1 MELISRMKMT
11 RFKTFWIQM
20 WKNKPLYE
28 SRKTGQTS
36 GMKIAF
42 YAFEKRAKKC
52 SRSTRPALKITHFDP
67 LSNLPVLPP

>member
-11 RFKTFWIQM
+11 RIKTFWIQM

-36 GMKIAF
+36 GMKMAF
-42 YAFEKRAKKC
+42 YVFEKKGKKVFEVNPTC
-52 SRSTRPALKITHFDP
+52 AENYSF
-67 LSNLPVLPP
+67 